1 MFTASTMWPL
11 PSPSTHLG
19 VSSSIPGA
27 TRLHSILGGDTSD
40 SPLAYMMFD
49 AGFRSK
55 LASLAN
61 SISEEVQEQHKELYQ
76 PGTAKEVFG
85 AWGIAGGATDDW

>member
-1 MFTASTMWPL
+1 MT
-11 PSPSTHLG
+11 
-19 VSSSIPGA
+19 
-27 TRLHSILGGDTSD
+27 
-40 SPLAYMMFD
+40 FD
-49 AGFRSK
+49 AGIRSK

-61 SISEEVQEQHKELYQ
+61 SISEEVQEHHQELYQ

>member
-1 MFTASTMWPL
+1 MYNS
-11 PSPSTHLG
+11 
-19 VSSSIPGA
+19 
-27 TRLHSILGGDTSD
+27 
-40 SPLAYMMFD
+40 
-49 AGFRSK
+49 GFRSK

-61 SISEEVQEQHKELYQ
+61 SISEEVKDHHQELYQ

>member
-1 MFTASTMWPL
+1 
-11 PSPSTHLG
+11 
-19 VSSSIPGA
+19 
-27 TRLHSILGGDTSD
+27 
-40 SPLAYMMFD
+40 MMYD

-61 SISEEVQEQHKELYQ
+61 SISEEVQEQHKEQYQ

>member
-19 VSSSIPGA
+19 VSLSIPGA
-27 TRLHSILGGDTSD
+27 TRLHSILEGDTSA
-40 SPLAYMMFD
+40 SPLTCMTFD
-49 AGFRSK
+49 AGIRSK

-61 SISEEVQEQHKELYQ
+61 SISEEVQEHHQELYQ